1 MKTLKYIGFTVVF
14 LLSLLTARAQRT
26 TYREITEKRIEYIAP
41 RLNLTA
47 GESEKFWPIF
57 REFYEQREQIARKT
71 KQRNKQFD
79 DKAPSSDEDYIN
91 AINFIIENKADQ
103 VTLMKEY
110 LKKYLEVLPPQKV
123 YQLYQLDEDFNKELL
138 NKLKQSGGQ
147 QGRRRE

>member
-1 MKTLKYIGFTVVF
+1 MKTLQHVGFTVLF
-14 LLSLLTARAQRT
+14 LLSLITAQAQRL

-41 RLNLTA
+41 RLNLTS

-79 DKAPSSDEDYIN
+79 DKAPTSDEDYIN
-91 AINFIIENKADQ
+91 AINFMIENKADQ
-103 VTLMKEY
+103 VNLMKDY
-110 LKKYLEVLPPQKV
+110 LKKYLEVIPAEKV
-123 YQLYQLDEDFNKELL
+123 YRLYQLDEDFNKFLL
-138 NKLKQSGGQ
+138 NKLKESGG

>member
-1 MKTLKYIGFTVVF
+1 MQYVGFTVLF
-14 LLSLLTARAQRT
+14 LMSLVTAQAQRL

-41 RLNLTA
+41 RLNLTTS
-47 GESEKFWPIF
+47 ESEKFWPIF

-91 AINFIIENKADQ
+91 AINFMIENKADQ
-103 VTLMKEY
+103 VNLMKEY
-110 LKKYLEVLPPQKV
+110 LKKYLEVISAEKV
-123 YQLYQLDEDFNKELL
+123 YRLYQLDEDFNKFLL
-138 NKLKQSGGQ
+138 NKLKESGG

>member
-1 MKTLKYIGFTVVF
+1 MKTLQYLVVTAFF
-14 LLSLLTARAQRT
+14 LLAFVTAQAQRL

-41 RLNLTA
+41 RLNLTSS
-47 GESEKFWPIF
+47 ESEKFWPIF

-91 AINFIIENKADQ
+91 AINFMIENKADQ
-103 VTLMKEY
+103 VSLMKEY
-110 LKKYLEVLPPQKV
+110 LKKYLGVIPAEKV
-123 YQLYQLDEDFNKELL
+123 YRLYQLDEDFNKFLL
-138 NKLKQSGGQ
+138 NKLKESGG

>member
-1 MKTLKYIGFTVVF
+1 MQYVGFTVLF
-14 LLSLLTARAQRT
+14 LMSLVTAQAQRL

-41 RLNLTA
+41 RLNLTSN
-47 GESEKFWPIF
+47 ESEKFWPIF

-91 AINFIIENKADQ
+91 AINFMIENKADQ
-103 VTLMKEY
+103 VNLMKEY
-110 LKKYLEVLPPQKV
+110 LKKYLEVISAEKV
-123 YQLYQLDEDFNKELL
+123 YRLYQLDEDFNKFLL
-138 NKLKQSGGQ
+138 NKLKESGG

>member
-1 MKTLKYIGFTVVF
+1 MKTLQFAGFTVLF
-14 LLSLLTARAQRT
+14 LLLLATAQAQRL

-47 GESEKFWPIF
+47 SESEKFWPIF

-79 DKAPSSDEDYIN
+79 DKAPTSDEDYIN
-91 AINFIIENKADQ
+91 AINFMIENKADQ
-103 VTLMKEY
+103 VNLMKEY
-110 LKKYLEVLPPQKV
+110 LKKYLEVIPAEKV
-123 YQLYQLDEDFNKELL
+123 YRLYQFDEDFNKFLL
-138 NKLKQSGGQ
+138 NKLKESGG

>member
-1 MKTLKYIGFTVVF
+1 MQYVGFTVLF
-14 LLSLLTARAQRT
+14 LMSLVTAQAQRL

-41 RLNLTA
+41 RLNLTVS
-47 GESEKFWPIF
+47 ESEKFWPIF

-91 AINFIIENKADQ
+91 AINFMIENKADQ
-103 VTLMKEY
+103 VNLMKEY
-110 LKKYLEVLPPQKV
+110 LKKYLEVIPAEKV
-123 YQLYQLDEDFNKELL
+123 YRLYQFDEDFNKFLL
-138 NKLKQSGGQ
+138 NKLKESGG

>member
-1 MKTLKYIGFTVVF
+1 MKTLQHVGFTVLF
-14 LLSLLTARAQRT
+14 LLSLLTAQAQRL

-47 GESEKFWPIF
+47 SESEKFWPIF
-57 REFYEQREQIARKT
+57 REFHEQREQISRKT

-91 AINFIIENKADQ
+91 AINFMIENKADQ

-110 LKKYLEVLPPQKV
+110 MKRYLEVIPPEKV
-123 YQLYQLDEDFNKELL
+123 FRLYQIDEDFNKFLL
-138 NKLKQSGGQ
+138 NKLKDSGRGEEKK
-147 QGRRRE
+147 R